1 VNHTVNLNWKQI
13 AREHLAVLRLPPER
27 EIEIVEEQALHLE
40 AAYEDALAAGL
51 SEAEAEARALR
62 SYDWRLLECELSRAE
77 RPLTARLREQV
88 PWRPD
93 NSPRRRLRMETLWQD
108 VRFGARSLMKQPSFV
123 ALAAL
128 TLSLGIGA
136 NTAIFSVVNTVLL
149 RSLPYKDAE
158 QLVAVWEA
166 PTKTDQ
172 AVFSPAEFLDYQA
185 QNQSFTEMAAYRL
198 MYFTLTGQGEPEQ
211 LDGMIV
217 SANFFSL
224 LGVQAELGRIFQPE
238 DGRAG
243 APRVAVISHD
253 FWLQRFGGAS
263 NVVGKT
269 LTLSGAPATL
279 IGVMPSEFKDTSQSN
294 ERQIWLNP
302 HQVVPDWIPNST
314 VDLLSMR
321 HTGYLQVIARLKPNV
336 AMRQA
341 QADLDAIAARLQGQS
356 PRPSGHSARII
367 SLHEQTVGN
376 VRPTLL
382 ILLGAVSL
390 VLLIACANCASLM
403 LARATERHKEMAI
416 RTALG
421 ASRWRIMRQLLVES
435 LLLAGSGGAGGWL
448 LAVWSVQLIVASS
461 LREIPRLNEIGLDYR
476 VLAFTFVV
484 SILTGLIFGLAP
496 ALAAAKPDLNTALK
510 EGLRSA
516 TAGRNRLRQ
525 TLVVAEVALALV
537 VLIGAGLL
545 VGSFAR
551 LLAVKPGFNPQHL
564 LTMRIDLTNQRYSK
578 SVDKKRFVTELNARL
593 EAVPGVESVGI
604 GDDLPIAGTNS
615 STSLKIKDRPAAS
628 PADLVS
634 VGLHVIN
641 PHYFDALGT
650 RLLKGR
656 VFTERDAA
664 GAPSVFIIN
673 ETLARRL
680 WPNEDS
686 LGKMV
691 RYNSADPWG
700 EIVGVVEDVKFDGLH
715 LASTPHLFEPYQQ
728 NAWSFLVGV
737 IRSPLDQ
744 STLLAAAQHEV
755 KSLDPDLPFSN
766 VRTMEGVVA
775 QSLATRRFVLLLFG
789 LFAGLALLLATVGV
803 YGVLTASVS
812 QRTRELG
819 VRIALGATARDVGRL
834 IVGQGLKL
842 VLSGIALGLVGSL
855 ALQRMIE
862 KLLFGV
868 SPTDPLTYIAIALFL
883 IGVALVACWI
893 PARRA
898 TKVDPLVALRSE

>member
-1 VNHTVNLNWKQI
+1 MIQDLRYGVRTLLKKPGFTLI
-13 AREHLAVLRLPPER
+13 AL
-27 EIEIVEEQALHLE
+27 
-40 AAYEDALAAGL
+40 
-51 SEAEAEARALR
+51 
-62 SYDWRLLECELSRAE
+62 
-77 RPLTARLREQV
+77 
-88 PWRPD
+88 
-93 NSPRRRLRMETLWQD
+93 
-108 VRFGARSLMKQPSFV
+108 
-123 ALAAL
+123 L
-128 TLSLGIGA
+128 TLALGMGA

-166 PTKTDQ
+166 PTKIEQ
-172 AVFSPAEFLDYQA
+172 ILFSSAEFLDYQA
-185 QNQSFTEMAAYRL
+185 QNQSFTEMAAYRPMSL
-198 MYFTLTGQGEPEQ
+198 TLTGQGEPEQ
-211 LDGMIV
+211 LNGMIV
-217 SANFFSL
+217 SANFFAL
-224 LGVQAELGRIFQPE
+224 LGVPAERGRIFQPE

-243 APRVAVISHD
+243 APLVAVISHD
-253 FWLQRFGGAS
+253 FWQQRFGGAA
-263 NVVGKT
+263 NVIGKS
-269 LTLSGAPATL
+269 LTLSGEPVTL
-279 IGVMPSEFKDTSQSN
+279 IGVMPPGFRDTSQSN

-302 HQVVPDWIPNST
+302 HRIVPDWIPNST

-336 AMRQA
+336 TWQQA
-341 QADLDAIAARLQGQS
+341 QTDLDAIAARLQQQY
-356 PRPSGHSARII
+356 PRPAGHGARLV

-376 VRPTLL
+376 ARPALL

-390 VLLIACANCASLM
+390 VLLIACANATSLL
-403 LARATERHKEMAI
+403 LARATERYQEMAI

-421 ASRWRIMRQLLVES
+421 ASRLRIVRQLLVES
-435 LLLAGSGGAGGWL
+435 LLLAGLGGAGGWL

-461 LREIPRLNEIGLDYR
+461 LREIPRLNEVGLDYR
-476 VLAFTFVV
+476 VFAFTLIV

-510 EGLRSA
+510 EGSRSA
-516 TAGRNRLRQ
+516 TAGRNWLRQ

-545 VGSFAR
+545 VSSFTR
-551 LLAVKPGFNPQHL
+551 LLAVKPGFNPQHV
-564 LTMRIDLTNQRYSK
+564 LTMRIGLTTQQYSK
-578 SVDKKRFVTELNARL
+578 SVDKKRFVNELNARL

-604 GDDLPIAGTNS
+604 GDDLPIAGTDS
-615 STSLKIKDRPAAS
+615 STTLKIQDQPAAS
-628 PADLVS
+628 PSDLVP

-673 ETLARRL
+673 ETLQRRC
-680 WPNEDS
+680 WPNEDP
-686 LGKMV
+686 LGKRI
-691 RYNSADPWG
+691 RYNSRDPWG

-728 NAWSFLVGV
+728 NAWSGLVGA

-744 STLLAAAQHEV
+744 STLLAAVQRGV
-755 KSLDPDLPFSN
+755 KALDPNLPVSN
-766 VRTMEGVVA
+766 VRTMEEVIA
-775 QSLATRRFVLLLFG
+775 QSLATRRFVLLLFS

-819 VRIALGATARDVGRL
+819 IRIALGATTRDVGRL

-842 VLSGIALGLVGSL
+842 VLSGIAIGLVGAL
-855 ALQRMIE
+855 ALQRLIE

-868 SPTDPLTYIAIALFL
+868 SPTDPLTYAVIASLL
-883 IGVALVACWI
+883 IGVALLACYL

-898 TKVDPLVALRSE
+898 TQVDPLVALRHE